1 MTVPVA
7 DVPERQAVVGLERRP
22 RRFNPQS
29 DDVGVLGHGAIDS
42 TRAWRHESL
51 RRGDGGRKMIDDQV
65 PESRPTTMN
74 LAEIADMIERE
85 AIDASLSALHVE
97 KTAALVGLSET
108 TAAYE
113 VARWQR
119 RAGRMHA
126 AAGVIRGLI
135 AHPGPA

>member
-1 MTVPVA
+1 MP
-7 DVPERQAVVGLERRP
+7 
-22 RRFNPQS
+22 
-29 DDVGVLGHGAIDS
+29 
-42 TRAWRHESL
+42 
-51 RRGDGGRKMIDDQV
+51 
-65 PESRPTTMN
+65 MN

-85 AIDASLSALHVE
+85 AIDAALSALHVE
-97 KTAALVGLSET
+97 KTAPLVGLSDT

-135 AHPGPA
+135 GQRTADAA

>member
-1 MTVPVA
+1 MP
-7 DVPERQAVVGLERRP
+7 
-22 RRFNPQS
+22 
-29 DDVGVLGHGAIDS
+29 
-42 TRAWRHESL
+42 
-51 RRGDGGRKMIDDQV
+51 
-65 PESRPTTMN
+65 MN

-85 AIDASLSALHVE
+85 AIDADLSALHVE
-97 KTAALVGLSET
+97 RTAALVGLSET

-135 AHPGPA
+135 VQPGTVLAGGGQV